1 MAKWTDMG
9 AAMRRRIG
17 APSNHLESTGQSMA
31 RSHMTSDEAHEVAKN
46 ANSARISMGDGPI
59 DSPLEVM
66 SPEQNAPL
74 KGTLMPKKNLQAGD
88 PTGYGAGAPRQ
99 NVLQKMGATYR
110 VNASYSAMVD
120 PAAGATMANARIV
133 PSVLGRQNPN
143 FQGGIQD
150 SSI

>member
-17 APSNHLESTGQSMA
+17 APSNHLESAGNSMA

-46 ANSARISMGDGPI
+46 ANSAKVAMGDGPI

-74 KGTLMPKKNLQAGD
+74 KGKLIPKKSTQAAD
-88 PTGYGAGAPRQ
+88 PTYGGKANRV
-99 NVLQKMGATYR
+99 NVQEKIGATYR
-110 VNASYSAMVD
+110 VNATYSPQHDVV
-120 PAAGATMANARIV
+120 AGATMANARII

>member
-17 APSNHLESTGQSMA
+17 APSNHLEAAGDNMA
-31 RSHMTSDEAHEVAKN
+31 RSNMTSDEAHEAAKN
-46 ANSARISMGDGPI
+46 ANSARVSMGDGPI
-59 DSPLEVM
+59 DSPLEVL
-66 SPEQNAPL
+66 SPEQNAPQ
-74 KGTLMPKKNLQAGD
+74 KGTLIAKKSTQSAD
-88 PTGYGAGAPRQ
+88 PTYGGKANRV
-99 NVLQKMGATYR
+99 NVQEKLGATYR
-110 VNASYSAMVD
+110 VNATYSPQHDA
-120 PAAGATMANARIV
+120 AAGATMANARIV

>member
-17 APSNHLESTGQSMA
+17 APSNHLESAGNSMA

-46 ANSARISMGDGPI
+46 ANSAKVSLGDGQI

-74 KGTLMPKKNLQAGD
+74 KGKLIPKQSTQSAD
-88 PTGYGAGAPRQ
+88 PTAYGQAVRQ

-110 VNASYSAMVD
+110 VNATYSPQHDVT
-120 PAAGATMANARIV
+120 AGATMANARII
-133 PSVLGRQNPN
+133 PSILGRQNPN
-143 FQGGIQD
+143 FQGGITD

>member
-31 RSHMTSDEAHEVAKN
+31 RSHMTSDEAHEVAKKS
-46 ANSARISMGDGPI
+46 NSARIAMGDGPI
-59 DSPLEVM
+59 DSPLEVL

-74 KGTLMPKKNLQAGD
+74 KGKLMPKKSTQSQD
-88 PTGYGAGAPRQ
+88 PTGYGQAVRE
-99 NVLQKMGATYR
+99 NVLQKMGATYK

-120 PAAGATMANARIV
+120 PVAGATMANARIV

>member
-17 APSNHLESTGQSMA
+17 APSNHLESAGNGMA

-46 ANSARISMGDGPI
+46 ANSARVALGDGPI
-59 DSPLEVM
+59 NNPLEVL

-74 KGTLMPKKNLQAGD
+74 KGTLVPKKSTQSAD
-88 PTGYGAGAPRQ
+88 PTYGGKANRV
-99 NVLQKMGATYR
+99 NVQEKIGATYR
-110 VNASYSAMVD
+110 VNAAYTAMVD
-120 PAAGATMANARIV
+120 PTAGATMANARIV

>member
-17 APSNHLESTGQSMA
+17 APSNHLESAGKSMA
-31 RSHMTSDEAHEVAKN
+31 SSYMTSDEAHEAAKN
-46 ANSARISMGDGPI
+46 ANSARVAMGDGPI
-59 DSPLEVM
+59 DSPLEVL

-74 KGTLMPKKNLQAGD
+74 KGKLIPKKSTQSAD
-88 PTGYGAGAPRQ
+88 PTYGGKANRV
-99 NVLQKMGATYR
+99 NVQEKLGATYK
-110 VNASYSAMVD
+110 VTATYSPQHDVT
-120 PAAGATMANARIV
+120 AGATMANARIV
-133 PSVLGRQNPN
+133 PSILGRQNPN

>member
-17 APSNHLESTGQSMA
+17 APSNHLESAGNSMA
-31 RSHMTSDEAHEVAKN
+31 RSHMTSDEAHEAAKS
-46 ANSARISMGDGPI
+46 ANSAKVSMGDGPI

-74 KGTLMPKKNLQAGD
+74 KGKLIAKKSTQAAD
-88 PTGYGAGAPRQ
+88 PTYGGKANRV
-99 NVLQKMGATYR
+99 NVQEKIGATYR
-110 VNASYSAMVD
+110 VNATYSPQHDV
-120 PAAGATMANARIV
+120 AAGATMANARIV